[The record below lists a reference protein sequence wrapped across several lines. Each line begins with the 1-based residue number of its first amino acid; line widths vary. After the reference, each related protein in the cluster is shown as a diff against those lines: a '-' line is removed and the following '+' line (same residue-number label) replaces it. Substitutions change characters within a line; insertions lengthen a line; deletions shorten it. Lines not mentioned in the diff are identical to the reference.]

1 MSSKNADL
9 KPVVDRVMRAWSLIK
24 LIPDSRLSEERL
36 SVLALLEDHAQLQ
49 EKELLILGLKYLH
62 EADRQLLTKQSID
75 AK

>member
-9 KPVVDRVMRAWSLIK
+9 KPVVDRVMWAWSLIK

-36 SVLALLEDHAQLQ
+36 SVLALHAQLQ